1 MGDISLVKKC
11 IFCYEDCSGSKR
23 AKEHIFPQHI
33 QRRFSIHKA
42 KLLNAH
48 SKVVSGDFAGGHI
61 SILPPERQ
69 MTFSGFLAGSI
80 CSKCNNGWMSD
91 LETKVIPFIYD
102 LIEGYRNVSHCNNDE
117 RNLLALWAF
126 KTSAVLSE
134 STTAPQNRLLPR
146 HAEQFYKSGCTEI
159 PKRVAVFAY
168 SSETEGFLW
177 SLSPTWQ
184 LTTHSSLPQDLMT
197 FMSKNAYKIFIQ
209 LGRLMLVTCY
219 WPSETVTYT
228 KEQWAG
234 FELTNNGV
242 DTITSYDTR
251 DFFEQEAEAFLMSIS
266 AEI

>member
-1 MGDISLVKKC
+1 MKKC
-11 IFCYEDCSGSKR
+11 IFCNEDCSGSKR

-33 QRRFSIHKA
+33 LRKYSILKA
-42 KLLNAH
+42 KLNNAH
-48 SKVVSGDFAGGHI
+48 SKVVSGEFAGGHI
-61 SILPPERQ
+61 SILPSERK

-80 CSKCNNGWMSD
+80 CSSCNNGWMSD
-91 LETKVIPFIYD
+91 LETNVIPFIYD
-102 LIEGYRNVSHCNNDE
+102 LIEGNRNVSHCNNDE
-117 RNLLALWAF
+117 RNLLAHWAF

-134 STTAPQNRLLPR
+134 STTAPQNKLLPQ
-146 HAEQFYKSGCTEI
+146 HAKQFYKSGCATI

-168 SSETEGFLW
+168 SSEAEDFLW

-184 LTTHSSLPQDLMT
+184 LTTHTSLPQELMT

-219 WPSETVTYT
+219 WPSENAMYT

-234 FELTNNGV
+234 FELTKNRSQTVTN
-242 DTITSYDTR
+242 YDTR
-251 DFFEQEAEAFLMSIS
+251 DFFDQEAEAFLMSIS